1 MIHRTALIVLVL
13 AAFFAVA
20 PAGGV
25 PIPVIANGV
34 TIGDVEVGGLI
45 AVAAQDRVE
54 RTYGQPLH
62 LYHKASSLAVSP
74 ARFGAEAAIEKAVD
88 QAMHASP
95 GAGVQLD
102 VVIKPKQVDKFIVEL
117 EARFAKKPVNAKLVG
132 LTKNLRPDIEP
143 AHSGRAVDRSAM
155 RRLILAALHSSY
167 RDGILPVK
175 TVAVPPAVT
184 AEDLGPLVVI
194 RRGSNRLFLFN
205 GRKLVRRFKV
215 ATGQAAYPTPLGDYE
230 IVVRE
235 RNPTW
240 NPPDSDWAK
249 GAKPIPPGPGNPLGT
264 RWMGI
269 SSPAVGIHGTPD
281 AASLGY
287 SASHGCI
294 RMAIPDAEWL
304 FEHVKVGTPVFIVP
318 A

>member
-1 MIHRTALIVLVL
+1 VIHRIALTVL
-13 AAFFAVA
+13 AMVGFFAVA

-25 PIPVIANGV
+25 PLPVIADGV

-45 AVAAQDRVE
+45 AVAAEERVE

-62 LYHKASSLAVSP
+62 LYHKASSVAVSP
-74 ARFGAEAAIEKAVD
+74 ARFGAEAAIGKAVA
-88 QAMHASP
+88 QAMNASP
-95 GAGVQLD
+95 GAGLQLD
-102 VVIKPKQVDKFIVEL
+102 VAIKPKQVDAFIREL
-117 EARFAKKPVNAKLVG
+117 DARFAKDPVNAKLVG
-132 LTKNLRPDIEP
+132 LGDNLRPEIAP
-143 AHSGRAVDRSAM
+143 AHAGRAVDRVAM
-155 RRLILAALHSSY
+155 RRLILGALHSSY
-167 RDGILPVK
+167 RSGVIPVK
-175 TVAVPPAVT
+175 TVKVPPAVKP
-184 AEDLGPLVVI
+184 ADLGPMIVI
-194 RRGSNRLFLFN
+194 RRDSNRLFLYE
-205 GRKLVRRFKV
+205 GRKTVRRFTV
-215 ATGQAAYPTPLGDYE
+215 ATGQAAYPTPLGDFE
-230 IVVRE
+230 IVVKE
-235 RNPTW
+235 RDPTW

-304 FEHVKVGTPVFIVP
+304 FEHVRVGTPVFI
-318 A
+318 AAA

>member
-1 MIHRTALIVLVL
+1 VIHRTALIVLVL

-25 PIPVIANGV
+25 PIPVIADGV

-54 RTYGQPLH
+54 RTYGQPIH
-62 LYHKASSLAVSP
+62 LYHKASSVAVSP
-74 ARFGAEAAIEKAVD
+74 ARFGAEAAIGEAVE

-95 GAGVQLD
+95 GAQLQLD
-102 VVIKPKQVDKFIVEL
+102 VAIKTKQVDKFISEL
-117 EARFAKKPVNAKLVG
+117 DARFAKDPVNARLIG
-132 LTKNLRPDIEP
+132 LGDNLKPEIAP
-143 AHSGRAVDRSAM
+143 AHPGRAVDRVEM
-155 RRLILAALHSSY
+155 KRRILGALHSSY
-167 RDGILPVK
+167 RSGVINVK
-175 TVAVPPAVT
+175 TVWVPPT
-184 AEDLGPLVVI
+184 IRTSDLGPMIVI
-194 RRGSNRLFLFN
+194 RRGSNRLFLYDGGKFV
-205 GRKLVRRFKV
+205 KRFKV
-215 ATGQAAYPTPLGDYE
+215 ATGQAAYPTPVGDFE
-230 IVVRE
+230 IVVKE
-235 RNPTW
+235 RDPTW